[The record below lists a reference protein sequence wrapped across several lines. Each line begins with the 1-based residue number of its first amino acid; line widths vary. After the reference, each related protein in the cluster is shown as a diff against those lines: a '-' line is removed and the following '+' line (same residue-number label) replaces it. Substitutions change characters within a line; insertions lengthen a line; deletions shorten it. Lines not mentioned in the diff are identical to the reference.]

1 MFISAIIYKLPQF
14 ILYDTSP
21 NIINSILALIISSG
35 IFLIIAIISKGGIGG
50 GDIKLIGVLG
60 FILGIKFTLLNIF
73 LSFILGAIIS
83 IFLLLFK
90 IKGKKDPI
98 PFGPFICIAFM
109 IVTLWGEEIIGW
121 YIQTFI
127 L

>member
-1 MFISAIIYKLPQF
+1 
-14 ILYDTSP
+14 LYGISP
-21 NIINSILALIISSG
+21 NIINSILGLIISG
-35 IFLIIAIISKGGIGG
+35 GLFLLIAILSKGGMGG

-60 FILGIKFTLLNIF
+60 FILGIKFSLLNIF

-90 IKGKKDPI
+90 IKGRKDPI

-109 IVTLWGEEIIGW
+109 IVVLSGEKIIYW
-121 YIQTFI
+121 YFRLI
-127 L
+127 